1 MWASNVTTNEDTPSF
16 VDRERPRR
24 LSTSPATVA
33 HMQSM
38 TRAESDSC
46 LFMNP
51 VDAATTNSPTPAP
64 SMTPMG
70 ASGSAED
77 ILAPLETRKGLSSLL
92 WRIFSSFRLF

>member
-1 MWASNVTTNEDTPSF
+1 MKLKKFPAKSRVENLEKFTTDHF
-16 VDRERPRR
+16 LRRERPARPRR

-33 HMQSM
+33 HMHPM

-64 SMTPMG
+64 NMTPM
-70 ASGSAED
+70 AVSGSAED
-77 ILAPLETRKGLSSLL
+77 ILGPLETREEKAE
-92 WRIFSSFRLF
+92 

>member
-1 MWASNVTTNEDTPSF
+1 
-16 VDRERPRR
+16 
-24 LSTSPATVA
+24 
-33 HMQSM
+33 MQSM

-77 ILAPLETRKGLSSLL
+77 ILAPLETRKGPSSLPL
-92 WRIFSSFRLF
+92 WRIFYNFRKF

>member
-1 MWASNVTTNEDTPSF
+1 MKLKFPAKYRVENLEKFTTDHF
-16 VDRERPRR
+16 LRRERPRR

-64 SMTPMG
+64 NMTPM
-70 ASGSAED
+70 AVSGSAED
-77 ILAPLETRKGLSSLL
+77 ILAPLETREEKAE
-92 WRIFSSFRLF
+92 